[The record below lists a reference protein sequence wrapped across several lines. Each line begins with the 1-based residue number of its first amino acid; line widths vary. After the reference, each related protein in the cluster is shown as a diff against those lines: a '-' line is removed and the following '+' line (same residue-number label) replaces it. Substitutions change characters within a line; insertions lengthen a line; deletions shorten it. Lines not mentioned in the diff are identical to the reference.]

1 MMGMRYEVPFTIN
14 MIKKDRAGQSVQ
26 VLEEAVMSGSGGKSD
41 NSRLV
46 PNTSIMVKLG
56 KGDII

>member
-1 MMGMRYEVPFTIN
+1 

-26 VLEEAVMSGSGGKSD
+26 VLKEAVMSGSGGKSD

>member
-1 MMGMRYEVPFTIN
+1 
-14 MIKKDRAGQSVQ
+14 MIKKARAGQSVQ

-46 PNTSIMVKLG
+46 SNTSILVKLGG
-56 KGDII
+56 KGDIILGSGKKQQV